1 MFLGPYSYHHGDD
14 EGDDGYDGY
23 DDGGDDGDDDGGDD
37 ESDTTWLFDHRC
49 NDGSTMEGGNTVICD
64 GHHWNSSAPICLSKF
79 YYNESLL

>member
-1 MFLGPYSYHHGDD
+1 MVMMKVMKVMMVMMVMMMMMMMVMMTAILQ
-14 EGDDGYDGY
+14 
-23 DDGGDDGDDDGGDD
+23 
-37 ESDTTWLFDHRC
+37 LFDHRC